1 MKTKTLK
8 FATTLLL
15 PFVFFLLSIPSSAQT
30 IQNDVLVS
38 SGGTTTAGGIK
49 MEFSVG
55 EPVIETFEVTEMTL
69 TQGFLQPLLIVT
81 SIEKPDMLMGIS
93 VFPNPVKAELS
104 IDIPQE
110 FSSQLVCRLFDMTGK
125 MHRQKGLA
133 PGINALDMQDCAS
146 GNYLLSIFD
155 TESGRKFQTKIIKIR

>member
-15 PFVFFLLSIPSSAQT
+15 SFIFCLLSLHTTAQV
-30 IQNDVLVS
+30 IQNDVIV
-38 SGGTTTAGGIK
+38 SGGGTSGFGGIK
-49 MEFSVG
+49 MEFSIG
-55 EPVIETFEVTEMTL
+55 EPVIETFDVTEITL

-81 SIEKPDMLMGIS
+81 SIEKPDMLTGIS

-104 IDIPQE
+104 IVIPEE

-125 MHRQKGLA
+125 MYRKTDLA
-133 PGINALDMQDCAS
+133 PGTSTLDMLDCAS
-146 GNYLLSIFD
+146 GNYLLIIFD
-155 TESGRKFQTKIIKIR
+155 TESGRQFQTKIIKIR